1 MSDKAMNELLLE
13 MFRSEDS
20 PPLTDTVVDSF
31 LALPE
36 QYPEEKIR
44 RMRSRF
50 VECLLVEANPSPV
63 RTLKEKL
70 PFGRWIEA
78 IRQKAKLTREDIAAV
93 IGMELAYVEQ
103 VESGDLAPQTLPC
116 NELGAL
122 VQLFRLHVDAV
133 RDLLLISIAVGR
145 ARANLGVAGRLAP
158 GKEARKTAEAMKLA
172 LDTYL
177 ADTVEISAD
186 VESEVE
192 DCMAAVRGYLEAR
205 QARELLD

>member
-1 MSDKAMNELLLE
+1 MSDKEMNELLRE

-20 PPLTDTVVDSF
+20 PPLTDAVVDSF
-31 LALPE
+31 LTLPE

-93 IGMELAYVEQ
+93 IGMEPAYIEQ
-103 VESGDLAPQTLPC
+103 VESGDLAPQTLPG

-122 VQLFRLHVDAV
+122 VQLFRLHVDAM
-133 RDLLLISIAVGR
+133 RDLLLMSIAVGR

-172 LDTYL
+172 LDKYL
-177 ADTVEISAD
+177 ADTVEIGTDA
-186 VESEVE
+186 ESEVE